1 MSRYTIKNEKENRS
15 LTYGWDHA
23 LGYFYDITDLTKNE
37 DDSGFIIEEKSSFIN
52 RLSRNDFSELL
63 IKWKAPHNHLLAL
76 SLDIPF

>member
-37 DDSGFIIEEKSSFIN
+37 DDSGFLIEEKSSFIN
-52 RLSRNDFSELL
+52 RRLPNVISPTYNESPFNV
-63 IKWKAPHNHLLAL
+63 IPAL
-76 SLDIPF
+76 PII